1 MPLPQ
6 ARLTIEKMYQG
17 EYWTNVY
24 WLSTDLSDSAAA
36 AVDILAAERAI
47 TLSPVLFTKMRID
60 DGVEDT
66 DVFVTS
72 SPNLFGLRS
81 PGGNEMVPLFNVLR
95 VDFAAGVGRPSRK
108 YMRGV
113 LTEDDV
119 IFNTIRATPL
129 ATLDAAYAAVVAAVT
144 AFVDVDGED
153 ITSGASYPFV
163 GMRQLRR
170 ASKKKTTP

>member
-66 DVFVTS
+66 DVFVTT
-72 SPNLFGLRS
+72 SPNQFGLRS

-108 YMRGV
+108 YM
-113 LTEDDV
+113 
-119 IFNTIRATPL
+119 
-129 ATLDAAYAAVVAAVT
+129 
-144 AFVDVDGED
+144 
-153 ITSGASYPFV
+153 
-163 GMRQLRR
+163 
-170 ASKKKTTP
+170 